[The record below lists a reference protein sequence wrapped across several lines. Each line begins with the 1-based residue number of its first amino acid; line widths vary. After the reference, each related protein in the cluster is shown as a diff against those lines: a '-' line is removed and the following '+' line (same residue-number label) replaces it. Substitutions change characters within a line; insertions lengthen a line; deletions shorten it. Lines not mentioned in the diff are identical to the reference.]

1 MSSPQKLTPLQV
13 YLRLLSYVKSYWLF
27 FVFSF
32 VGYAIYSGTQAA
44 WVRVIGYLVENVDN
58 PDAQNYI
65 ILPLI
70 VLAIFFVRGVGSFMG
85 QYLITVVARS
95 LVHNIR
101 VQVFDKIL
109 FLPSKYFSDNNTG
122 HILSRVT
129 FNVEQVTKAA
139 TEGIKILLREGTTV
153 IALIGYM
160 LYLSWELTLI
170 FLSVSPLIGLVVSY
184 ASQRFRTLGK
194 RIQKSMG
201 NITHAASES
210 IQGHEI
216 VRIFGGEKQES
227 ETFYKASNYNRR
239 QSLKLALAQSLNT
252 PVVQMLVAVSLSLLI
267 FLALHP
273 DFLGSVSSVSFI
285 EFITATGLVVKPIRA
300 LTNMNS
306 KIQQAIAAASDLFAV
321 LDSDVEKDSGTRT
334 LDKVKGALEFE
345 DVTFRYTV
353 EGEDVLKNLS
363 LSIREGET
371 VAIVG
376 RSGSGKSTLASLV
389 PRFYLPSQG
398 RILLDGNNLEDIDL
412 RSLRKQISLVNQ
424 NVFLFQGTLR
434 ENIAY
439 GDMKEATEAQIM
451 AACEAAHITEFAAK
465 LPNGV
470 DTEIGEKGSKLS
482 GGQRQ
487 RIAIARAILKDSPIL
502 ILDEATS
509 ALDNESEK
517 HIKAAME
524 EVMKGR
530 TTIVIAHRLSTI
542 ENADRIVVLDQGVIQ
557 EVGNHQ
563 ELLNKDGAYAQL
575 YKSQFQN
582 D

>member
-345 DVTFRYTV
+345 DVIFRYTV

-465 LPNGV
+465 LPDGL
-470 DTEIGEKGSKLS
+470 DTEIGEKGSRLS

-517 HIKAAME
+517 HIQAAME

-542 ENADRIVVLDQGVIQ
+542 ENADRIVVLDQGQIQ

-563 ELLNKDGAYAQL
+563 ALLAKNGLYTQL
-575 YKSQFQN
+575 YNSQFEG
-582 D
+582 

>member
-345 DVTFRYTV
+345 DVTFRYTA
-353 EGEDVLKNLS
+353 EGEDVLRNLS
-363 LSIREGET
+363 LLIREGET

-451 AACEAAHITEFAAK
+451 AACEAAHITEFASK